1 MAGAGL
7 GGRLLE
13 WRPEL
18 HPRDKH
24 GRFRNGWRI
33 PGRGGQILDRMLRTM
48 SPAQWGSDAEA
59 RASLSRSQKKQRPR
73 TPAQEASLK
82 KLFTRQ
88 GNWDIQG
95 ALRGETD
102 LKKAGG
108 PEPTDIKNLD
118 DAMRPTDQDMILTHV
133 TGFAPFG
140 TTPQLPDEVDEW
152 TGKLVSDKGYFS
164 TSAEYKQAPGNP
176 GDPPHVTWSLLVP
189 RGTRAIIRGNGSNSV
204 TLDREQPIR
213 IIKVSDDG
221 HGGKY
226 VHAAVMPREGAGIP
240 RGLGRPLAEHEK
252 SPAIEAT
259 PEEMARRGLTPE
271 GQPVPGGAPT
281 PATAPPAGKPGLG
294 PHTPVP
300 KIGEA
305 GPAQSP
311 TEQLQGE
318 GKAQAPVGGGHV
330 VQEGEKLT
338 PRPKIGREATSR
350 QVTTP
355 EKAQAARL
363 AQEQKRIDDEQK
375 RIDVQHARIQ
385 EQQAKL
391 IEMQQKQIE
400 SLQAE
405 KAAPER
411 PTITRVSSEGGTNAA
426 GLTEEQKN
434 SVLGRVHQG
443 TPRTEEDVRQ
453 QRLANQIMAERGQP
467 AMFPNVEEH
476 AAALAAPAPAKKAA
490 RAPRAT
496 KKAVAETPAERAAKA
511 EQAVATEEK
520 RIAEGKPRARTAK
533 KAVTEAPTPAPE
545 APPAE
550 KKAARAVKKAAP
562 EAPAPAPEAPA
573 PVAEKK
579 TVRAVKKAAP
589 EVPPEAPAPEA
600 PAEKK
605 AVRAVK
611 KAAPEA
617 PAAPEKAAPEAA
629 KKAVPREAPPART
642 PEEERAHM
650 ERLRQETLARNR
662 AQENERRKAAGLTP
676 HSEEDQRTLD
686 RARELRREGLPEEQ
700 LSEKDRAVLQRAKDI
715 KERDQAEQRARIE
728 QHLGGPATPEKVAGG
743 KQAPS
748 GAMERLLEETRPAQ
762 SEQGL
767 KRQMTQ
773 DEREAVK
780 KEAQRI
786 QERGGPVTTEEDKVV
801 ARARGLEK
809 YEKDVAER
817 ERARLRER
825 AAKVSPEEQRRQAKE
840 KTFLEGK
847 MPQNLQ
853 NSANRMDSI
862 ADLVKQE
869 GASDQDAKAL
879 REAGMRMRRGE
890 PIAHIKED
898 LQTRADFLRH
908 KSEVNDEEVN
918 PGGGARYARQADLY
932 DEAIKAIGK
941 RGPAAGKIS
950 ASDLSAGDRVLV
962 SKHPD
967 GKWIPS
973 TKKTGA
979 TPITVTRVETLGT
992 GKSARLVVH
1001 GRDAQGHEVEVHAAR
1016 GKPGMTAAQRFIVH
1030 TEKAPA
1036 AKKVL
1041 AEGEIPSTL
1050 KERRDM
1056 ARDRKIPGYSRMN
1069 KDELGTAL
1077 HEHMRRE
1084 KAGELPQEQTK
1095 PVVKRT
1101 AKKVAEKAVPEKA
1114 PAKRAVKRAA
1124 KKVAEKAVPTRP
1136 VVKRQAKK
1144 AVEAAV
1150 PQTVDEHAAHIKGL
1164 HNEDEIAKYLNDSKL
1179 TIPQMKEVAAKV
1191 APSLSTRGRMTR
1203 AQLAQNIAASHPNVL
1218 EKRPATVFREPAAVK
1233 KAARATKKAA
1243 PGRPTV
1249 TRGGKSKD
1257 QKAKEWGQE
1266 HGYEGRPGG
1275 WIYNKRGKPVA
1286 HGWSDLYQQHGSE
1299 IEAHHVE
1306 KSALTEKIVEGVKKA
1321 APRKRGEVSAAP
1333 GVPGT
1338 GRPSYLTELPG
1349 PDERGGFMRGA
1360 HVPADQIKPGDVLIV
1375 GGGKTPSRHLIKVY
1389 SVEGNKIYT
1398 SEDKNHW
1405 YTADPGRNK
1414 YFRAHPDTTD
1424 YTPHVERAKR
1434 LPALAT
1440 SWGKDDAEKAGY
1452 KFGAPE
1458 GSVKVGDHAV
1468 IYSRGAYRQ
1477 GEVTKVTPTKVHI
1490 EYTTPGGVDSAK
1502 RYGYDPSVS
1511 SISADR
1517 AHVGV
1522 KPKPGGPELGHVPT
1536 KDLGPAQARAAAF
1549 REQVKAAHPDDEHT
1563 IDRIANAIAKGSS
1576 PATYR
1581 TGLRKDAAS
1590 RREHIAQEEER
1601 FAKGAK
1607 PYSNWDEYKAQS
1619 LADADRKDHLAD
1631 QIDEFIKGEKK
1642 PTVSRA
1648 AKKAVPEAPVPEK
1661 AARPRVTRTAK
1672 KAAPA
1677 AEERKLQVV
1686 PTGKKAP
1693 AAARAKQEARQ
1704 EIAQEQTKR
1713 LTLKEL
1719 QAKAGTMGI
1728 PGRSRMKREDL
1739 EKAVAGRESLPDSID
1754 VATLRKQI
1762 DPSVRRLYK
1771 NISPEDARK
1780 AVKAQGLTPRG
1791 TTGPEIIENSFKDT
1805 IERHVA
1811 ELKGKPVVKRTV
1823 KKALPEETVGGVR
1836 KRVAKATKEEFGSG
1850 GAKHIDASKL
1860 AEGLDHSHF
1869 EHGQGSHLTDVQARL
1884 DQGDTPGA
1892 IAKDI
1897 RRAADG
1903 VMTRAVYMH
1912 GGWQQDR
1919 GLTGVDLKDLPAD
1932 LKAWREKGI
1941 VSDKR
1946 EFAKEEAKAK
1956 TLREF
1961 ADRLARARRP
1971 VVRKAAVKKAEPA
1984 RPTVSR
1990 AAEKKATAAVKKVA
2004 EKAVPAPKATAA
2016 TKKAVPE
2023 EHKGPLD
2030 ERPDI
2035 KAVLDRIPESERHS
2049 LIRTLRGEE
2058 RGQSKTRPSIAATL
2072 RQQAGF
2078 TRENGDQAYRTN
2090 PSMAGVL
2097 ERKQRGD
2104 ALAAHYDRLA
2114 DLVYPKPGTKP
2125 SFRKKLPEVHDTLES
2140 EIHKA
2145 IPFTGSTD
2153 HPAYKVIRDAIH
2165 GPRHQSGNDNYNGNS
2180 LRRRAV
2186 DLRFRAEQLHTEGL
2200 HQSRSKVASERKIGR
2215 DKIAASK
2222 DAHKVA
2228 DILDARAD
2236 RFPGTA
2242 SRPTITREAAKKPY
2256 EDAMKALHEEPPARP
2271 IEAGGKVVPEEE
2283 AAKVRKIATKLTR
2296 GQITPEKA
2304 AEEIRA
2310 AKKAEPAKPRVARAG
2325 KRLPAAVKAD
2335 EITPDQKKALLAHLD
2350 QMLTE
2355 GDKVPRFNEG
2365 GNMGARHLVQSLRD
2379 NVASGHI
2386 THWHSADEHNIHGV
2400 SRIQDSLATRF
2411 MGRGITG
2418 RGEETPLS
2426 KFLRSKFEGIHKI
2439 SGGKE
2444 EKVTPSIHP
2453 TKGTIAS
2460 TSVNERGVPM
2470 RVIANEDGKYDVE
2483 AHVGGKWYHMASG
2496 DTPEAAQAHYPELKW
2511 HEPKGAPKTGAELSD
2526 HFRSL
2531 YHDTIPT
2538 IPKHRNPNEYR
2549 NSFDEMTNE
2558 LKSVDP
2564 NDPHALRAAAGKI
2577 RDRAK
2582 TIRSVSGMRIANN
2595 KPGSFHHEYGIAGEE
2610 TADRFDHVA
2619 SELERMAKETK
2630 APSTPE
2636 ERKAH
2641 LKVFNDHARTSGAMS
2656 TSFHESSAI
2665 RDHAR
2670 RRWERGDDPK
2680 DIAADIRRETSALRH
2695 QSTDELTPTDRLEHD
2710 KADLIDMKSTDIS
2723 SLRRFADA
2731 IGGPRTA
2738 EASPGFGGPGP
2749 IRLSPAGNLVEFR
2762 QDINAGRT
2770 PDIGRLTDSEL
2781 GQLDDLIS
2789 VHAKKHP
2796 NDTKILAA
2804 VRKEARERR
2813 IAETKAGGRGGQ
2825 IKKAIAEKKLTPAA
2839 APAKKG
2845 LPPGFRPSGGT
2856 RLTKAQV
2863 SEASTE
2869 DLRQAH
2875 EEIRKARSMGVAGPA
2890 DFARKTQAARGH
2902 NLDLIGTELG
2912 KRGAAEAPPSEKPKT
2927 LTQLRQEATAAGIPG
2942 RSRMSKD
2949 QLTEALRAH
2958 HEGGAKAPERPTV
2971 TRKAATAVKKA
2982 APEAPVKQAASGSL
2996 HKIAH
3001 DAGIDMSSPEDRK
3014 LVDYLQEKLD
3024 GKSTIFKGNDIG
3036 HALTPRQVADEA
3048 EDIVDNPHTGL
3059 TVQRADVRRRGDTEG
3074 ALELTRRMARFRN
3087 LAIAIRTE
3095 HPPTKKAAPAKKA
3108 VAEAEKAAPA
3118 EKPKTL
3124 TELKAEASKAG
3135 IPGRSR
3141 MTKDQLAEALRK
3153 HHEGGGAAPERPTVT
3168 RTAEKKAAAVVK
3180 KAAPKVPAKKAVPT
3194 ASKIDENV
3202 PLEHDPFTKD
3212 NMRMHG
3218 ESLTMRLAQDY
3229 AKSGRNGSANRLT
3242 NLRRQATIPG
3252 PDHLTP
3258 QQVVDELKKIRADEH
3273 DPAFQKKIDH
3283 ALEGIDSPMTPMPKL
3298 PESTPPLARKLI
3310 EDLHKIPY
3318 ARKSEGDIG
3327 GAGHIEGPS
3336 LVDQLA
3342 EVYRDAAAGHRPE
3355 NGQRPEDRIR
3365 QILRH
3370 KTHEINEASFPIWA
3384 LSHDLESKDGKPS
3397 PLSKELRDWEYGK
3410 LGGGEGH
3417 VPTIKTERP
3426 TVTHATEKS
3435 VPSAE
3440 GLKAEHWQPGEGV
3453 PTSTLLATRNKL
3465 GEGYPSQDLHKM
3477 DGAMR
3482 NADRHG
3488 EVPGLYH
3495 KVDQQLARAGVGEN
3509 ERPRKELRDWYHRT
3523 FPGGEKHLAGQ
3534 HEQQQAEEKKA
3545 AERLAG
3551 MPMTRA
3557 ERAARQ
3563 AKLDE
3568 GKALRAR
3575 NREKNDRIE
3584 HAAGAAELGG
3594 QLEDIAQR
3602 GKSQDPAEFQ
3612 RIVRQ
3617 RLESPT
3623 GFEGKK
3629 GEGYEDLRR
3638 AMGDPTQYDTPEKL
3652 QRMLHANLKD
3662 RGITMGDA
3670 EGTRVKFR
3678 TGVHE
3683 NLSGKEIKE
3692 HTPVEI
3698 HRPGFIYEDKQ
3709 TGGHAITLTSP
3720 VVRRP
3725 RTRGVVEAAGGRPT
3739 VHRPG
3744 APAEAA
3750 KAVRAAPGNPFAD
3763 LKLPKPNIVDHVNV
3777 NNHAGIDL
3785 LRDLKTEPSLRTP
3798 AGILRV
3804 DTLSRRL
3811 RPHEMRDMATI
3822 LGMHGHEKLS
3832 TRQLRPAIMR
3842 EIRRRAGI
3850 KESHGQRQRD
3860 ALEPLTIAELRK
3872 RLPEGVKPR
3881 PRATKAE
3888 IIDAVVGDGPTPKA
3902 HVIKSPEV
3910 RAIERSVKT
3919 GTKDVRRF
3927 GSGSMGDT
3935 GLVETGDGKKLV
3947 RKRMASD
3954 FFMSGEQAADA
3965 EQLMSELG
3973 RRIGAPQ
3980 PAVFRGGDRMV
3991 YMDHV
3996 PGKMAEK
4003 HSAKEIAQAVAT
4015 PEGRHMAMLDAITG
4029 HMDRHNNNWKIV
4041 DGKPV
4046 GLDNAL
4052 AWDTHDQGARHAASG
4067 EILPGG
4073 VHFNDPFA
4081 RHYHY
4086 RTYEV
4091 SPHFPGANLVVGGDW
4106 TDKNGFNKKELQ
4118 AVRRQLVD
4126 MKPQFERL
4134 GRGEWYRQS
4143 LARTDALIKR
4153 AGAPDEKPHVPAVEK
4168 KVAKR
4173 ALKAVPETPGARA
4186 VKKATPRKIAVP
4198 EKRIAAAKE
4207 EKVAKK
4213 VTAPVKKAAP
4223 ERPVVKRAPKA
4234 VPEKAT
4240 PRPVPHKKAPVPK
4253 TRPAVQRPVAVK
4265 RAPVKTAPAEPME
4278 VHREAPLKYHKPLT
4292 LRERLQGKLQGKLE
4306 ERRFRKELKRRS
4318 LSGRI
4323 AEGEDLSDAIKH
4335 DTPPEGLHVR
4345 DLTVPV
4351 GGGHEYTVREGTI
4364 HRQGGVTYLI
4374 EHDHNKYDPHGDAQ
4388 KIYERL
4394 RAHQAS
4400 LPRDAKAYQR
4410 SYAVYRQENPMD
4422 PEFIRRGGFGHD
4434 WYSVGTAWDGHTQM
4448 WQWNRQSS
4456 EAGDQIPHILD
4467 HEFGHNVDHQ
4477 VPEELS
4483 SRSVN
4488 WEVAAMRDR
4497 EPRLRVRSFEASSH
4511 AVPGTQP
4518 LGKDYPGAPFEH
4530 PVTGYGSTSP
4540 GEDYGDSVRMYL
4552 AGKLGTGRLVSSNSD
4567 RKVPIYFRDL
4577 FPERAAILDKVFPKV
4592 AEQQHA
4598 EIERARPSA
4607 RAPATRLRPSTPRT
4621 PTAGRPVIHRAGRG
4635 AVSASPG
4642 GGHSHGGVAT
4652 HASAVTHEH
4661 AYDARS
4667 HAVSELAKRP
4677 TVGRPTVL
4685 SREGNSSHVE
4695 LQDKG
4700 GRLLVHKN
4708 YNQDW
4713 RTKGNKQ
4720 RQLDAEDLGTQSVH
4734 AIGVDVAA
4742 THRGSEPGTL
4752 DVEFVHGRHVPS
4764 SSFIASS
4771 DQGKLYGLSLYLTG
4785 NDDAN
4790 DGNWMLGDRGRF
4802 VSFDHAGAFTA
4813 LADNDHDLREVSGS
4827 NHFLTHLSHPGV
4839 PTLADKVDWNPADLA
4854 IIRTRLE
4861 ALKPKFQNAGRID
4874 WWDKMMARLKLVEE
4888 RADPGAKRRL

>member
-305 GPAQSP
+305 GPTQSP
-311 TEQLQGE
+311 TEQLQRE

-338 PRPKIGREATSR
+338 PRPKIGREATSG

-411 PTITRVSSEGGTNAA
+411 PTITRASSEGGTNAA

-467 AMFPNVEEH
+467 AMFPDVEQH

-511 EQAVATEEK
+511 GQAVATEEK

-579 TVRAVKKAAP
+579 TVRAVKKTAP

-728 QHLGGPATPEKVAGG
+728 QHLGGPATPEKVAGA

-825 AAKVSPEEQRRQAKE
+825 AAKVSPEEQRRRAKE

-890 PIAHIKED
+890 SIAHIKED

-1041 AEGEIPSTL
+1041 AEGEIPNTL
-1050 KERRDM
+1050 AERRTM

-1069 KDELGTAL
+1069 KEELGTAL

-1084 KAGELPQEQTK
+1084 KAGELPQEEAK
-1095 PVVKRT
+1095 PKITRT
-1101 AKKVAEKAVPEKA
+1101 TKKVAEKAVPEKVAPAKKA
-1114 PAKRAVKRAA
+1114 PAKRVAKKAAEAAPEKPVIKRAPAA
-1124 KKVAEKAVPTRP
+1124 KKALPGAGDNVTWTDQNSGRKHRGKIVSRQRDGSVTVQWNEGRLEKGVDTKSPDISIRRAPVRKAVPETP
-1136 VVKRQAKK
+1136 
-1144 AVEAAV
+1144 
-1150 PQTVDEHAAHIKGL
+1150 
-1164 HNEDEIAKYLNDSKL
+1164 
-1179 TIPQMKEVAAKV
+1179 
-1191 APSLSTRGRMTR
+1191 
-1203 AQLAQNIAASHPNVL
+1203 
-1218 EKRPATVFREPAAVK
+1218 K
-1233 KAARATKKAA
+1233 KAARAVKKAV

-1249 TRGGKSKD
+1249 RR
-1257 QKAKEWGQE
+1257 A
-1266 HGYEGRPGG
+1266 
-1275 WIYNKRGKPVA
+1275 
-1286 HGWSDLYQQHGSE
+1286 
-1299 IEAHHVE
+1299 
-1306 KSALTEKIVEGVKKA
+1306 
-1321 APRKRGEVSAAP
+1321 RGEVSAAP
-1333 GVPGT
+1333 GVPGA

-1375 GGGKTPSRHLIKVY
+1375 GGGKTPSRHLIKVH

-1398 SEDKNHW
+1398 SEDKSHW

-1424 YTPHVERAKR
+1424 YTPHAERAKR

-1517 AHVGV
+1517 ARVGV
-1522 KPKPGGPELGHVPT
+1522 KPTPGGPEVGHVPT

-1549 REQVKAAHPDDEHT
+1549 RDQVKATHPDDEHT

-1590 RREHIAQEEER
+1590 RREHIASEEER
-1601 FAKGAK
+1601 FARGTK

-1631 QIDEFIKGEKK
+1631 QIDEFIKSEKK

-1672 KAAPA
+1672 KAAATTPEAKPRVSRA
-1677 AEERKLQVV
+1677 AKKAAPEEGPKLQVV
-1686 PTGKKAP
+1686 STGKKAP
-1693 AAARAKQEARQ
+1693 AAARVKQQARE

-1739 EKAVAGRESLPDSID
+1739 EKAVADRESLPDSID

-1762 DPSVRRLYK
+1762 DPSVRKLYK

-1805 IERHVA
+1805 IERRVA
-1811 ELKGKPVVKRTV
+1811 ELKGKPVVKRAV

-1850 GAKHIDASKL
+1850 GAKHIDASRL

-1919 GLTGVDLKDLPAD
+1919 GLAGVDLKDLPAD

-1941 VSDKR
+1941 IADKR

-1961 ADRLARARRP
+1961 ADRLEKTRRP
-1971 VVRKAAVKKAEPA
+1971 TVRKAAVKKAEPE

-2035 KAVLDRIPESERHS
+2035 KAVLERIPESERHS

-2058 RGQSKTRPSIAATL
+2058 RGQGKTRPSIAATL
-2072 RQQAGF
+2072 RRQAGF
-2078 TRENGDQAYRTN
+2078 SRQHADQMHRTN
-2090 PSMAGVL
+2090 PTMAGVL
-2097 ERKQRGD
+2097 ERKQRAD
-2104 ALAAHYDRLA
+2104 AVAAHYDRIA
-2114 DLVYPKPGTKP
+2114 DMVYPKRGETP

-2140 EIHKA
+2140 EIRKA
-2145 IPFTGSTD
+2145 VPEAGYTR
-2153 HPAYKVIRDAIH
+2153 HPAYKAIHEAIH
-2165 GPRHQSGNDNYNGNS
+2165 GPEFQSGNDNYNGNS

-2186 DLRFRAEQLHTEGL
+2186 ELRFKAEQLRSEGTY
-2200 HQSRSKVASERKIGR
+2200 QSKLKDATERKLGR
-2215 DKIAASK
+2215 EKITASK
-2222 DAHKVA
+2222 DAEKVA
-2228 DILDARAD
+2228 DVLDARAD
-2236 RFPGTA
+2236 RFPGTP
-2242 SRPTITREAAKKPY
+2242 SRPTITREAAKAPY
-2256 EDAMKALHEEPPARP
+2256 EKAMEALREPAPRKITVAGKEVPAA
-2271 IEAGGKVVPEEE
+2271 EARR
-2283 AAKVRKIATKLTR
+2283 VRKVAKKLTS
-2296 GQITPEKA
+2296 GEITPAQA

-2310 AKKAEPAKPRVARAG
+2310 AKAAPEVPTPGRVNNPPELG
-2325 KRLPAAVKAD
+2325 GEGPHGPAAY
-2335 EITPDQKKALLAHLD
+2335 
-2350 QMLTE
+2350 
-2355 GDKVPRFNEG
+2355 
-2365 GNMGARHLVQSLRD
+2365 
-2379 NVASGHI
+2379 
-2386 THWHSADEHNIHGV
+2386 
-2400 SRIQDSLATRF
+2400 
-2411 MGRGITG
+2411 
-2418 RGEETPLS
+2418 LS
-2426 KFLRSKFEGIHKI
+2426 MQRRAPTAPGTKF
-2439 SGGKE
+2439 
-2444 EKVTPSIHP
+2444 T
-2453 TKGTIAS
+2453 
-2460 TSVNERGVPM
+2460 
-2470 RVIANEDGKYDVE
+2470 
-2483 AHVGGKWYHMASG
+2483 
-2496 DTPEAAQAHYPELKW
+2496 
-2511 HEPKGAPKTGAELSD
+2511 
-2526 HFRSL
+2526 
-2531 YHDTIPT
+2531 
-2538 IPKHRNPNEYR
+2538 
-2549 NSFDEMTNE
+2549 
-2558 LKSVDP
+2558 DP
-2564 NDPHALRAAAGKI
+2564 NDIKTGTHVYSGSNGWGVITRGPERKFGRDTYLISFPTESSQHGYPTRWDADQVKRWAEDNQKMRHYAELRNKAGAT
-2577 RDRAK
+2577 D
-2582 TIRSVSGMRIANN
+2582 GGWL
-2595 KPGSFHHEYGIAGEE
+2595 PGHGPTKKA
-2610 TADRFDHVA
+2610 VA
-2619 SELERMAKETK
+2619 

-2636 ERKAH
+2636 EKKAH
-2641 LKVFNDHARTSGAMS
+2641 LKVFNEHARTSGAMS
-2656 TSFHESSAI
+2656 TSFHESSGI
-2665 RDHAR
+2665 RENAR

-2710 KADLIDMKSTDIS
+2710 KADLIDMKSADIS

-2731 IGGPRTA
+2731 IGGPRAA
-2738 EASPGFGGPGP
+2738 EAAPGIGAGEP
-2749 IRLSPAGNLVEFR
+2749 IRLSPAGNLVQLRR
-2762 QDINAGRT
+2762 QVIGGHA
-2770 PDIGRLTDSEL
+2770 PDVSGLNNKELTDL
-2781 GQLDDLIS
+2781 HDLIRTTPS
-2789 VHAKKHP
+2789 SKRHSADASIATAIEKK
-2796 NDTKILAA
+2796 LGS
-2804 VRKEARERR
+2804 ERPS
-2813 IAETKAGGRGGQ
+2813 KAGPGAIR
-2825 IKKAIAEKKLTPAA
+2825 KALAEKKLVPSATKAAPKPAA
-2839 APAKKG
+2839 
-2845 LPPGFRPSGGT
+2845 
-2856 RLTKAQV
+2856 
-2863 SEASTE
+2863 
-2869 DLRQAH
+2869 
-2875 EEIRKARSMGVAGPA
+2875 
-2890 DFARKTQAARGH
+2890 
-2902 NLDLIGTELG
+2902 
-2912 KRGAAEAPPSEKPKT
+2912 EKPKT
-2927 LTQLRQEATAAGIPG
+2927 LPQLKEEAAKAGIPG
-2942 RSRMSKD
+2942 RSRMNKG
-2949 QLTEALRAH
+2949 QLEEALRAH
-2958 HEGGAKAPERPTV
+2958 HEGGGKAPERPTV
-2971 TRKAATAVKKA
+2971 TRAAKKA
-2982 APEAPVKQAASGSL
+2982 VPEAPVKKAASGTAPSELNPEPVIRGKYHPSALNKGDRIMVSRAGEPGTKEEEWVPELVRGEGQGATVDKVHPNGSMDITLDNGEKKRTVFHEGQRTAPRYRKETATEAKRAAAAKKATPVAPEERKIGQKAERGDLVVHEKTSSTSYQGGRLTERKQQFEVGRVTRVDRQGRVTEYQPAGGGAPVKVDQSKPTSDRYHLLSRHNVDVEGAMQTARDNPWPNGDHKGKPYDSL
-2996 HKIAH
+2996 KEVQAALRPHRTGIHGPIRPNTSHEPMHPAAGSVHAIAQKH
-3001 DAGIDMSSPEDRK
+3001 GIDMSSPEDRK

-3180 KAAPKVPAKKAVPT
+3180 KAAPEVPAKKAVPT

-3242 NLRRQATIPG
+3242 NLRRRATIPG

-3318 ARKSEGDIG
+3318 ARKGEGDIG
-3327 GAGHIEGPS
+3327 GAGRIEGPS

-3355 NGQRPEDRIR
+3355 NRQRPEDRIR

-3602 GKSQDPAEFQ
+3602 GKGQDPAEFQ

-3725 RTRGVVEAAGGRPT
+3725 RTRGVVEAAGRPA
-3739 VHRPG
+3739 VHHPG

-3750 KAVRAAPGNPFAD
+3750 KAVRATPSNPFAD

-3785 LRDLKTEPSLRTP
+3785 LRDLKTEPALRTP

-3919 GTKDVRRF
+3919 GTKDIRRF

-4052 AWDTHDQGARHAASG
+4052 AWDTHDQGARHGPSG

-4173 ALKAVPETPGARA
+4173 ALKAVPETSGARA

-4223 ERPVVKRAPKA
+4223 ERPVVKRPPKA
-4234 VPEKAT
+4234 VPEKAA

-4253 TRPAVQRPVAVK
+4253 TRPAVQRPVSVK
-4265 RAPVKTAPAEPME
+4265 RAAPTKTAPAEPME

-4306 ERRFRKELKRRS
+4306 ERRFKKELKRRS

-4388 KIYERL
+4388 KIYEQL

-4607 RAPATRLRPSTPRT
+4607 HAPSTRLRPSTPRT